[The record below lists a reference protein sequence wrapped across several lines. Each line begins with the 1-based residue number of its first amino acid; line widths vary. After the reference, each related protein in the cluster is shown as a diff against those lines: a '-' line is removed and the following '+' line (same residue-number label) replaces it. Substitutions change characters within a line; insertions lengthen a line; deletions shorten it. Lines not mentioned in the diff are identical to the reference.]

1 MEQLVQ
7 VQPSGEEL
15 VGLPLVGDLRLGLL
29 GGKEEAFRWVAAA
42 WNEGRQDRGPRALP
56 LPLGLRIRSGAHVPS
71 PLSETCL
78 ADAHASPLVRLWLGH
93 SLAAG
98 LAASPSCL
106 RCRRIAGGWLQ
117 ACLDGRLLICYS

>member
-15 VGLPLVGDLRLGLL
+15 VGLLPVGDLRPRLL

-42 WNEGRQDRGPRALP
+42 WNEGRQDRSPRALP

-71 PLSETCL
+71 PLSEICL
-78 ADAHASPLVRLWLGH
+78 ADAHASPLVHLRLGH
-93 SLAAG
+93 PLAAS

-106 RCRRIAGGWLQ
+106 GCRRIAGGWLQ
-117 ACLDGRLLICYS
+117 ACLDGGLLLRYG